1 MVAIDWTSGI
11 VTLVTQLVPGMIA
24 VGLALVAALAARTKA
39 MPTLVFAGGLS
50 AARSPWLGFSWGCKH
65 TRTPSRHHLFTTR
78 STPTCSVRSF

>member
-39 MPTLVFAGGLS
+39 MPALVFASGLS
-50 AARSPWLGFSWGCKH
+50 AALSLVGFSWGCKH